1 MCCVLPF
8 SLESRK
14 ARDFCV
20 HPSWL
25 AKKGVKNCYS
35 STRFKFFF
43 PTRGGSSG
51 VLTGGGPTPLK
62 HTSSSTTSKELF
74 LRPTDTHFSSS
85 KVGEEMTAPRV
96 RKQPSSPDCSTTSSS
111 SGVRF
116 VRRECV
122 KRNSYMWRKLFNNCI
137 TILQQVNPLLLLPSP
152 SRPKGEEE
160 SGKSEKYTH
169 SHSDVVAGWTV
180 D

>member
-1 MCCVLPF
+1 MNFSKHSFLALDFFTMCCVLPF
-8 SLESRK
+8 LLESRK

-43 PTRGGSSG
+43 PARGGSSG

-111 SGVRF
+111 PSSGVRF

-122 KRNSYMWRKLFNNCI
+122 KRNSYM
-137 TILQQVNPLLLLPSP
+137 
-152 SRPKGEEE
+152 
-160 SGKSEKYTH
+160 
-169 SHSDVVAGWTV
+169 
-180 D
+180 